1 VQEAFAVALERW
13 PVHGTPDTPGAWIT
27 TTARN
32 RAIDRLRRDRRYADK
47 LAVLEAEARRD
58 TGEIAIGVR
67 PSGLATRRHA
77 MDDYP
82 DDRLAL
88 MFACCHPAL
97 SREAQVALTLRT
109 LGGLTTRE
117 IARAFLEPE
126 ATVAQRL
133 SRAKRKIREAAIPI
147 AVPSADALGDR
158 IAVVLAAVYF
168 VFNEGYLAT
177 SGDALTREDLAFDSI
192 RLGRV
197 IVELLPD
204 EPEAVGLLALMLLH
218 DSRRRARVDEHGEIV
233 LLSDQDRSLWDRDNI
248 DEGLKLL
255 TRALAAGR
263 PGPYQVQA
271 AIAAVHAEAPAAE
284 DTDWSEIVALYDRLF
299 AFAPSPVV
307 ALNRAAAVS
316 MRDGPEAGLELVDE
330 LAEDPQLA
338 RYHLL
343 HSARAAMLDR
353 AGDRPGAA
361 RAFRRALELASNPVD
376 RRFLERRLNDMTS

>member
-1 VQEAFAVALERW
+1 
-13 PVHGTPDTPGAWIT
+13 
-27 TTARN
+27 
-32 RAIDRLRRDRRYADK
+32 
-47 LAVLEAEARRD
+47 
-58 TGEIAIGVR
+58 
-67 PSGLATRRHA
+67 

-97 SREAQVALTLRT
+97 AREAQVALTLRT

-147 AVPSADALGDR
+147 AVPPADALGDR
-158 IAVVLAAVYF
+158 IAVVLAALYF
-168 VFNEGYLAT
+168 VFNEGYLST
-177 SGDALTREDLAFDSI
+177 SGDTLTREDLASDAI
-192 RLGRV
+192 RLARV

-218 DSRRRARVDEHGEIV
+218 DSRRRARVDDRGEIV
-233 LLSDQDRSLWDRDNI
+233 LLSDQDRSLWERDGI
-248 DEGLKLL
+248 EEGLTLL
-255 TRALAAGR
+255 ARALALGR

-271 AIAAVHAEAPAAE
+271 AIAAVHAEAPAAR
-284 DTDWSEIVALYDRLF
+284 DTDWSEIVALYDRLLTL
-299 AFAPSPVV
+299 APSPVV

-316 MRDGPEAGLELVDE
+316 MRDGPEAGLGLIDE

-361 RAFRRALELASNPVD
+361 RAFRRALELATNPVD
-376 RRFLERRLNDMTS
+376 RRFLERRLHDVTS

>member
-13 PVHGTPDTPGAWIT
+13 PIDGAPRNPGAWIT

-32 RAIDRLRRDRRYADK
+32 RAIDRLRRERRYADK
-47 LAVLEAEARRD
+47 LAVLEAEARRSAD
-58 TGEIAIGVR
+58 DLGDRSTI
-67 PSGLATRRHA
+67 RRHA
-77 MDDYP
+77 MDEYP

-97 SREAQVALTLRT
+97 ARDAQVALTLRT

-147 AVPSADALGDR
+147 AVPPAGAIQER

-177 SGDALTREDLAFDSI
+177 SAETLTRADLAAEAI
-192 RLGRV
+192 RLGRML
-197 IVELLPD
+197 VELLPD
-204 EPEAVGLLALMLLH
+204 EPEAIGLLALMLLH
-218 DSRRRARVDEHGEIV
+218 DSRRAARVDEQGEMV
-233 LLSDQDRSLWDRDNI
+233 LLADQDRGRWDRHQI
-248 DEGLKLL
+248 REGLGLL
-255 TRALAAGR
+255 GHALAIGR

-271 AIAAVHAEAPAAE
+271 AIAAVHADAREAA
-284 DTDWSEIVALYDRLF
+284 DTDWTEIVALYDRLV
-299 AFAPSPVV
+299 AMSPSPVV

-316 MRDGPEAGLELVDE
+316 MRDGPEAGLRLIDA
-330 LAEDPQLA
+330 LARDPQLD

-343 HSARAAMLDR
+343 HSARGSLLRRLGRAPAA
-353 AGDRPGAA
+353 AA
-361 RAFRRALELASNPVD
+361 AYRRALDLATNPVD
-376 RRFLERRLNDMTS
+376 RRFLERMLREASEPPSQG